1 VPRKRYAGPMRS
13 GFEETVRTQLDEMG
27 VRYEYEKYKLEYWK
41 PIRDAV
47 CFECTGAQ
55 VYKRC
60 WYYPDFWLPD
70 HKFYIEAK
78 GKFGQVD
85 RMKMRLVKE
94 AHPDEDIRMLFMRD
108 NLIGRKAQTTTR
120 YTEYAERYGMPA
132 LVIENLGR
140 WFGESGDE

>member
-1 VPRKRYAGPMRS
+1 VRRSRYRGPMRS
-13 GFEETVRTQLDEMG
+13 GFEDTVRTKLEELG
-27 VRYEYEKYKLEYWK
+27 VRYEYEKYALEYWK

-47 CFECTGAQ
+47 CFECTGAK
-55 VYKRC
+55 VFKRC

-70 HKFYIEAK
+70 HGFYIEAK

-108 NLIGRKAQTTTR
+108 NLIGKQAVTRTR
-120 YTEYAERYGMPA
+120 YTEYAEKYGMPS
-132 LVIENLGR
+132 LVIENMGD
-140 WFGESGDE
+140 WFNENSGD